1 MRKDVD
7 IIMLTYGGN
16 VAKARKTWRE
26 KLEAK
31 GVPKVVDDPEG
42 RGKMLVPSPLDID
55 ALVRKVKEGKLITDK
70 QIREHLANKFKVDL
84 TCPMTTGIF
93 LRILAEAAEEG
104 LRAGAQHVT
113 PYWRVVKPDGGLMGK
128 FPGGVEAQAARLR
141 AEGHVLEPD
150 KDRGRLQVKDLE
162 SSLQRF

>member
-1 MRKDVD
+1 ME
-7 IIMLTYGGN
+7 GN

-31 GVPKVVDDPEG
+31 GVPKVVDDPKG
-42 RGKMLVPSPLDID
+42 RGKMLVPSPLDLD
-55 ALVRKVKEGKLITDK
+55 ALIRKVEKGKLVTDK

-93 LRILAEAAEEG
+93 LRIVAEAAEED
-104 LRAGAQHVT
+104 LRAGAEEIT
-113 PYWRVVKPDGGLMGK
+113 PYWRVVKPGGRLMEK
-128 FPGGVEAQAARLR
+128 FPGGVEAQAAHLR
-141 AEGHVLEPD
+141 AEGHILEPS
-150 KDRGRLQVKDLE
+150 KGKEGLRVKELE